1 MLDFLKKNIDFSIS
15 KSEEDNEYWDFDL
28 KPIILKNHTRQEILD
43 VMNDLIYEI
52 EEKIDE
58 YDEDPNEDV
67 KVDEMIEKGVFL

>member
-28 KPIILKNHTRQEILD
+28 KPITLKNHTRQEILD

-52 EEKIDE
+52 EEKIDG

-67 KVDEMIEKGVFL
+67 RVDEMIEKGVFL